1 MGELVDLLT
10 EWHDLVR
17 CPIRAVLLLCHW
29 DAAGRSSTWCILPF
43 SFFTAHLR
51 SGCNSSS
58 LRLTVGL
65 RLCYPSGLSDSIL
78 CLPPSF
84 PACSQ
89 VTFTKRKN
97 GLLKKARELSILCDC
112 DIAVL
117 IFNNASGRCFEF
129 SSDETS
135 RTLTRFATY
144 EGDVELR
151 GLGEVC
157 TGALTD

>member
-1 MGELVDLLT
+1 M
-10 EWHDLVR
+10 
-17 CPIRAVLLLCHW
+17 P
-29 DAAGRSSTWCILPF
+29 LP
-43 SFFTAHLR
+43 S
-51 SGCNSSS
+51 
-58 LRLTVGL
+58 
-65 RLCYPSGLSDSIL
+65 
-78 CLPPSF
+78 SF
-84 PACSQ
+84 PDCTQ

-151 GLGEVC
+151 GLGEVR
-157 TGALTD
+157 TGASRLIELRSVAPLCGPAYDMQRSRLCVSLLHGTAGSD

>member
-1 MGELVDLLT
+1 MGRKKIKIERIPD
-10 EWHDLVR
+10 ER
-17 CPIRAVLLLCHW
+17 N
-29 DAAGRSSTWCILPF
+29 RS
-43 SFFTAHLR
+43 
-51 SGCNSSS
+51 
-58 LRLTVGL
+58 
-65 RLCYPSGLSDSIL
+65 
-78 CLPPSF
+78 
-84 PACSQ
+84 

>member
-1 MGELVDLLT
+1 MPL
-10 EWHDLVR
+10 
-17 CPIRAVLLLCHW
+17 P
-29 DAAGRSSTWCILPF
+29 SSFLE
-43 SFFTAHLR
+43 R
-51 SGCNSSS
+51 
-58 LRLTVGL
+58 
-65 RLCYPSGLSDSIL
+65 
-78 CLPPSF
+78 
-84 PACSQ
+84 SQ

-151 GLGEVC
+151 GLGEVR
-157 TGALTD
+157 TGVSTH

>member
-1 MGELVDLLT
+1 MGRKKIKIERIPD
-10 EWHDLVR
+10 ER
-17 CPIRAVLLLCHW
+17 N
-29 DAAGRSSTWCILPF
+29 RS
-43 SFFTAHLR
+43 
-51 SGCNSSS
+51 
-58 LRLTVGL
+58 
-65 RLCYPSGLSDSIL
+65 
-78 CLPPSF
+78 
-84 PACSQ
+84 

-112 DIAVL
+112 DITVL

-151 GLGEVC
+151 GLGEVRS
-157 TGALTD
+157 GAATH